1 MKLALDEVNGKYVKE
16 DTNVVMPVLHY
27 TDEEEARLTTLGTD
41 IYTYVESMYAHW
53 VTEGGIEE
61 EWDDYLAQLDQMG
74 LQELLEIQRTAYAAY
89 QESLGK

>member
-1 MKLALDEVNGKYVKE
+1 
-16 DTNVVMPVLHY
+16 
-27 TDEEEARLTTLGTD
+27 
-41 IYTYVESMYAHW
+41 MYAHW